1 MVFIT
6 IVTRKNG
13 EPIHFNEPIPK
24 VKFIKLISCSLYN
37 SWFNLNEEGIIWLDS
52 EDKVKIRKIKIS
64 PGHNTLDS
72 IIKII
77 NNLAKG
83 LKYNEYLKM
92 EKL

>member
-37 SWFNLNEEGIIWLDS
+37 SWFNLNEESL
-52 EDKVKIRKIKIS
+52 IRI
-64 PGHNTLDS
+64 NT
-72 IIKII
+72 
-77 NNLAKG
+77 KG
-83 LKYNEYLKM
+83 ECNRFRPWALHFR
-92 EKL
+92 